1 MPITHPL
8 GKGGDFILTEL
19 LLALAIVKIPFD
31 HIPELKRGGG
41 SRGSCNRGQRT
52 GVGLSLEQT
61 ESSPIPFWVFVGH
74 IT

>member
-41 SRGSCNRGQRT
+41 S
-52 GVGLSLEQT
+52 
-61 ESSPIPFWVFVGH
+61 
-74 IT
+74 

>member
-1 MPITHPL
+1 MPTTHPL

-31 HIPELKRGGG
+31 YIPELKRGGG
-41 SRGSCNRGQRT
+41 SEAPLTRGRGQ
-52 GVGLSLEQT
+52 GWGLSLEQT
-61 ESSPIPFWVFVGH
+61 ESRPIPLWMFVGH